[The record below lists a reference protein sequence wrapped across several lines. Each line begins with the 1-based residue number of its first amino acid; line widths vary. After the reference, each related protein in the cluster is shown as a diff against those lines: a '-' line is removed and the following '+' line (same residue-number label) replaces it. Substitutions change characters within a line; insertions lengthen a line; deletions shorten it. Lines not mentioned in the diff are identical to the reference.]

1 MELCLIFLH
10 NTFVVAASHQC
21 WLYTCSLSELLYCT
35 FINRNVVIIVKL
47 NHPSYGIV
55 RVWKKN
61 NYGMV
66 CADGFDENAA
76 RVVCKEFGYRY
87 SIEVCCMGLE
97 PEPTDMEFAMSDVNC
112 DGTESGL
119 RACRN
124 EYADP
129 NCSTDNYASVFCTNT
144 DPANSASMLQKSLL
158 QFLVLD
164 MELTFLTRF
173 SSYLFISLL
182 R

>member
-1 MELCLIFLH
+1 M
-10 NTFVVAASHQC
+10 
-21 WLYTCSLSELLYCT
+21 
-35 FINRNVVIIVKL
+35 IIVKL

-66 CADGFDENAA
+66 CADGFNENAA

-158 QFLVLD
+158 QFLVLY
-164 MELTFLTRF
+164 MELTFLTRN
-173 SSYLFISLL
+173 LRFIVKIERTIVRLVL
-182 R
+182 QYCTCICL

>member
-1 MELCLIFLH
+1 MLNIHVVYLNYFIALINCNF
-10 NTFVVAASHQC
+10 
-21 WLYTCSLSELLYCT
+21 
-35 FINRNVVIIVKL
+35 VIIVKL
-47 NHPSYGIV
+47 GHPNYGIV

-66 CADGFDENAA
+66 CADGFNENAA

-124 EYADP
+124 EYANP

-144 DPANSASMLQKSLL
+144 DPANSTSMLQKILL

-164 MELTFLTRF
+164 MELTFLTGNHRTIHQ
-173 SSYLFISLL
+173 FIEIIERKIVRLVL
-182 R
+182 QYCTCICL